1 MDRPDASV
9 WRERKRVF
17 LNKEFCWA
25 VLLSLAERG
34 KTDNALDQQ
43 PNHLAQRLG
52 SFWKKPL
59 FKKLVKHV
67 SFFGTFYSENCIFPP
82 PLVFHDAPWSK
93 GFQHKDPFLQQ
104 KNDFCWDYWLY
115 LLSFPFPPGPR
126 PPSPL
131 PPAPPVWVGFVGCL
145 VNGKKSNSPSYEHK
159 TTSRTAVAAAGQCWS
174 CLCGGREKIPALS
187 V

>member
-1 MDRPDASV
+1 MSCCPSSSDPYVQFVLRTCFIRYINVMDRPDASV

-17 LNKEFCWA
+17 LNKEFCRA

-59 FKKLVKHV
+59 FKQLVKHV

-82 PLVFHDAPWSK
+82 PLSFPWCTLVGGVSA
-93 GFQHKDPFLQQ
+93 QRPFLTA
-104 KNDFCWDYWLY
+104 KKMTFVETIYFICSVFPFHPAPIRPLPSCRP
-115 LLSFPFPPGPR
+115 LLSELDSSG
-126 PPSPL
+126 
-131 PPAPPVWVGFVGCL
+131 
-145 VNGKKSNSPSYEHK
+145 
-159 TTSRTAVAAAGQCWS
+159 
-174 CLCGGREKIPALS
+174 AL
-187 V
+187 

>member
-67 SFFGTFYSENCIFPP
+67 SFFGTFYSENCIFSSP
-82 PLVFHDAPWSK
+82 
-93 GFQHKDPFLQQ
+93 
-104 KNDFCWDYWLY
+104 
-115 LLSFPFPPGPR
+115 LSFPWCTLVGGVSAQRPFLTAKKWLLLRLLTLFAQFSLSTR
-126 PPSPL
+126 PPSAL
-131 PPAPPVWVGFVGCL
+131 SPPAGP
-145 VNGKKSNSPSYEHK
+145 
-159 TTSRTAVAAAGQCWS
+159 S
-174 CLCGGREKIPALS
+174 CLSWIRRVPCKW
-187 V
+187 